1 MPLNTPARICTHTHH
16 PTPPPPASVPWHP
29 DVSVLLPFSRLQLA
43 PSQLFSPACP
53 PALGTRLIKDE
64 EGPGVGWPGAMR
76 TQPLGPSPP
85 PELPDTCV
93 MSVITGDPPGRPRL
107 APATQ
112 AVNKAGDGVRGTRGC
127 GGGGGASLLPSR
139 KAQLWISGA
148 AETASRLPTDSQT
161 SGSSPSSA
169 QVETKEGKHS
179 LSTYCMPMWHQELV
193 LPLPTLDTAA
203 SVHLIAYCLSPPFEY
218 KTWRTFIEHVLC
230 TLC

>member
-43 PSQLFSPACP
+43 PRQLFSPACP

-127 GGGGGASLLPSR
+127 GGSGGASLLPSR

-148 AETASRLPTDSQT
+148 AETASRLPHRLPNLRFLSQFGSGGDKGGETLIEYLLHAHVAPRAGIAT
-161 SGSSPSSA
+161 SHFRHRRVRPPDRLL
-169 QVETKEGKHS
+169 S
-179 LSTYCMPMWHQELV
+179 LS
-193 LPLPTLDTAA
+193 
-203 SVHLIAYCLSPPFEY
+203 SF
-218 KTWRTFIEHVLC
+218 
-230 TLC
+230 